1 MIENGSARLGM
12 TVAQTF
18 RRNTK
23 ITKMTSASVSA
34 IVNCTSWYDSRM
46 VSERS

>member
-1 MIENGSARLGM
+1 M

-23 ITKMTSASVSA
+23 MTMMTRPSVSS
-34 IVNCTSWYDSRM
+34 IVNCTSRYDSRI